1 METKELEKRIFYED
15 GEGIYG
21 ARRVYQLLC
30 KELSKLK

>member
-1 METKELEKRIFYED
+1 MKTKDLKKRITRIFYED

-30 KELSKLK
+30 K